1 MRTAEA
7 VVTADVASCF
17 LAPHACLTRWLLVC
31 IVQEY
36 LLAACMHNGFQ
47 VLQFDATRNVVAQ
60 SLLYNRHESLAYGV
74 DWWRD
79 PKSLGASAPVVG
91 SCSFYDH
98 VFHVW
103 RQPLEQC

>member
-1 MRTAEA
+1 MR
-7 VVTADVASCF
+7 
-17 LAPHACLTRWLLVC
+17 
-31 IVQEY
+31 VQEY

-47 VLQFDATRNVVAQ
+47 VLKTDAARGAVTQA
-60 SLLYNRHESLAYGV
+60 LHYGRHESLAYGV

-79 PKSLGASAPVVG
+79 ARSLAAAAPVVG

-103 RQPLEQC
+103 RRPLEPEHRHR